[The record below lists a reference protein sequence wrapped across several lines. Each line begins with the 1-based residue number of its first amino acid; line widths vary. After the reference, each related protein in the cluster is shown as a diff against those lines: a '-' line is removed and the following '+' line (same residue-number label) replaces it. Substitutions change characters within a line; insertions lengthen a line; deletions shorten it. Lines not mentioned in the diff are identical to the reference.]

1 MIDGDKDVGGNLRGD
16 VGLVD
21 FLFLQGLVKE
31 IVALSG
37 KFHFYLLGGYTH
49 GLVV

>member
-1 MIDGDKDVGGNLRGD
+1 MMVVTSGVMWVWL
-16 VGLVD
+16 L
-21 FLFLQGLVKE
+21 LFLQGLVTE

-37 KFHFYLLGGYTH
+37 KFHFYLLGEYTH